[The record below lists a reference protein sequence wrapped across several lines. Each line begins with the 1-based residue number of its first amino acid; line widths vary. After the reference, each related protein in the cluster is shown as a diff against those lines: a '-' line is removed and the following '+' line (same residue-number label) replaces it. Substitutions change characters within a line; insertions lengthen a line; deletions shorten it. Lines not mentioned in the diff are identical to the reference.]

1 MASFVYKDKGYL
13 ISTGAMWEEYPM
25 MIRMFDPVSGK
36 WTKKADFP
44 GEKVSNTLTLV
55 AEDRIFV
62 IGGSFVYGKNPVHSN
77 CLWEYV
83 PDTDTW
89 FRRADFP
96 GTARSDMH
104 GFVISGRLYA
114 GFGYENM
121 RGDWL
126 DYTRDLW
133 EYLPDRD
140 VWEPRAGITMWKP
153 DYFTFSAGTDQG
165 GYIGC
170 AKDGL
175 WMYSPEKDK

>member
-1 MASFVYKDKGYL
+1 LKPGGYWF
-13 ISTGAMWEEYPM
+13 IKMNPYYSKEELE
-25 MIRMFDPVSGK
+25 S
-36 WTKKADFP
+36 
-44 GEKVSNTLTLV
+44 
-55 AEDRIFV
+55 
-62 IGGSFVYGKNPVHSN
+62 
-77 CLWEYV
+77 
-83 PDTDTW
+83 
-89 FRRADFP
+89 
-96 GTARSDMH
+96 
-104 GFVISGRLYA
+104 
-114 GFGYENM
+114 FGYENM